1 MRDPLTIYTHFIL
14 SSSIFATLRCC
25 FCSSVAVKRKAVTTL
40 VGGLFERLVSTS
52 RAFYYCYSQYKGIWW
67 VLYDNTLAL
76 SPRGNV
82 NYFPL
87 TPITKWIAAAAS
99 PSTQLTTYFLLHHD
113 QMTNSHP
120 LPKNS
125 RKRYPRHPNL
135 KQIFCH
141 SVVMELLE
149 LGTSFTLNLIRVK
162 NAGAA
167 LIVFKCL
174 YKCLAALSSSSC
186 YSLISY

>member
-1 MRDPLTIYTHFIL
+1 MRNPQNICDAMRGGFFDCRVAGGIGQIDTLRRRRGNAAVRDPLTIYTHFIL

-25 FCSSVAVKRKAVTTL
+25 CFCSSSNVAVKRKAVTTL

-87 TPITKWIAAAAS
+87 TPITKWIVAAAAAVRSSVTINTTNDIFFTTPWPNDQFS
-99 PSTQLTTYFLLHHD
+99 PF
-113 QMTNSHP
+113 
-120 LPKNS
+120 
-125 RKRYPRHPNL
+125 
-135 KQIFCH
+135 
-141 SVVMELLE
+141 
-149 LGTSFTLNLIRVK
+149 
-162 NAGAA
+162 A
-167 LIVFKCL
+167 
-174 YKCLAALSSSSC
+174 
-186 YSLISY
+186 

>member
-1 MRDPLTIYTHFIL
+1 MRAAAAFLIVGWPGNSPNWYYRVYWRKNNAAVRDPLTIYTHFIL
-14 SSSIFATLRCC
+14 SSSIFATLRCFCCC
-25 FCSSVAVKRKAVTTL
+25 FCSVAVKRKAVTTL

-87 TPITKWIAAAAS
+87 TPITKWIAAAWVS
-99 PSTQLTTYFLLHHD
+99 VTIITTNDIFFTTAHD

-120 LPKNS
+120 S
-125 RKRYPRHPNL
+125 
-135 KQIFCH
+135 
-141 SVVMELLE
+141 
-149 LGTSFTLNLIRVK
+149 
-162 NAGAA
+162 
-167 LIVFKCL
+167 
-174 YKCLAALSSSSC
+174 
-186 YSLISY
+186 